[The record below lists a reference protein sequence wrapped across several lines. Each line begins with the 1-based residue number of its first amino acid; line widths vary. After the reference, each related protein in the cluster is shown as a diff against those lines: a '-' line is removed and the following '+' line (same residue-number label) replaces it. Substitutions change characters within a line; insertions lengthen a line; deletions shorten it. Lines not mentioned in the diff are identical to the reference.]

1 MKKSLLFA
9 MALGV
14 AFAACSKEEV
24 PLYDTENVHFI
35 EFVAPTEDTA
45 TFSFMFHPEVEAG
58 AAYDLAIPVKILGQA
73 NAKDREYKV
82 TVVDSLTSATE
93 GTHFTMP
100 EKFVFR
106 AGLFEDTLFVKLHRT
121 ADLKTVKVTLGLRIE
136 NNNVFYAG
144 QTTYRESIWVISDQI
159 SQPAWWTTYATDRY
173 ESVEYM
179 FLGEYSDKKYGLLIE
194 VTGVS
199 DWTDLSTDERR
210 VLALQLKRYLA
221 KNIVY
226 EDVESAEPVRM
237 TVTVMG

>member
-1 MKKSLLFA
+1 M
-9 MALGV
+9 
-14 AFAACSKEEV
+14 
-24 PLYDTENVHFI
+24 
-35 EFVAPTEDTA
+35 
-45 TFSFMFHPEVEAG
+45 
-58 AAYDLAIPVKILGQA
+58 
-73 NAKDREYKV
+73 
-82 TVVDSLTSATE
+82 
-93 GTHFTMP
+93 
-100 EKFVFR
+100 
-106 AGLFEDTLFVKLHRT
+106 
-121 ADLKTVKVTLGLRIE
+121 KTVKVTLGLRIE
-136 NNNVFYAG
+136 NYNVFYAG

-173 ESVEYM
+173 NSVEYV

-226 EDVESAEPVRM
+226 EDVESAVPVRM